1 MSGFVLA
8 QSALSTSFAVA
19 EESVRFIDLMFG
31 SNETSRALASIIT
44 LVAKELTDEDEEK
57 SWTRWLMGGASSAV
71 LARLTKS
78 ATLFACLQHR
88 TFDRTKGE
96 IMGRVLWD
104 VTVSTRENDTILS
117 GEMSQSVAEPNDGRL
132 IQRERLSTELDPPD
146 TEHVD
151 AIDLDDAMTI
161 VDAEEYAAVT
171 SALPQSSIPQSTST
185 AFYEVMEEQ
194 TVTRTTTVRF
204 INSTQRD
211 ARPTETRA
219 LQSRQVN
226 TTTEKSKYKIAVQK
240 VTDKLKVKKLS
251 KPNSSSRPKITEIED
266 DDQPSPNAMKRALHR
281 AKRGFS
287 PNPMTNITAPKRR
300 DSRGPTVS
308 ELDVPVKM
316 EASNAPPIRSRDT
329 KANILRTRAQT
340 KSPEPHEN
348 THLTTRVSTRP
359 SVLPPRPPP
368 TRNSSLYHTSE
379 HDRDPLPSPTKLRRR
394 RNSTVSICSFVSL
407 RSDSHH
413 QHSLLET
420 SETNTKLFPPVHL
433 VENLARFMRFSSA
446 CYGWNF
452 MRLLGIGTLA
462 AVVPSGSLH
471 HANHHAF
478 AQHTKL
484 PLSNIL
490 LSSFS
495 TTSLGAQTPQLVHFV
510 SVDHEIGAVV
520 LTCRGT
526 LGVAD
531 ILTDLACD
539 YEDIK
544 VYGQSYPVH
553 KGMLSCAK
561 QLYQESSRVCRVIK
575 EAMETNPGYGL
586 VLCGHSLVTSLN
598 TFLTTRAAA
607 WPRY

>member
-1 MSGFVLA
+1 MSGFVLV

-19 EESVRFIDLMFG
+19 EESVRFVDLMFG

-44 LVAKELTDEDEEK
+44 LVAKELVDEDEEK
-57 SWTRWLMGGASSAV
+57 SWTRWLMGGASTAV

-96 IMGRVLWD
+96 LMGRVLWD
-104 VTVSTRENDTILS
+104 VTVSSRENDAMIT
-117 GEMSQSVAEPNDGRL
+117 GEIMQAVEKPDEDRML
-132 IQRERLSTELDPPD
+132 ERDRLSQDLESPTGEPLD
-146 TEHVD
+146 V
-151 AIDLDDAMTI
+151 IDLDDAMTI
-161 VDAEEYAAVT
+161 VDADEYAAVT
-171 SALPQSSIPQSTST
+171 SALPQPSVPPSTST
-185 AFYEVMEEQ
+185 AFYEVTEET
-194 TVTRTTTVRF
+194 TVTRTTTVKF
-204 INSTQRD
+204 INSTQSE

-219 LQSRQVN
+219 LQSKQVN

-251 KPNSSSRPKITEIED
+251 KPRSSGPRITEIED
-266 DDQPSPNAMKRALHR
+266 NEQQSPNMMKRALQS
-281 AKRGFS
+281 AQRGFS
-287 PNPMTNITAPKRR
+287 PNSITNIAPAKRR
-300 DSRGPTVS
+300 NSRGNAVT
-308 ELDVPVKM
+308 ELDIPAKR
-316 EASNAPPIRSRDT
+316 EGAANAPPIRSRDT
-329 KANILRTRAQT
+329 KANILRTKAQT
-340 KSPEPHEN
+340 KSPEPREI
-348 THLTTRVSTRP
+348 THLTSRP
-359 SVLPPRPPP
+359 SMRPPAPPPRPPP
-368 TRNSSLYHTSE
+368 ARNSSLCHTSDHGRE
-379 HDRDPLPSPTKLRRR
+379 RIHSPTRFRPR
-394 RNSTVSICSFVSL
+394 RNSAVSICSFVSL
-407 RSDSHH
+407 RSDSQH
-413 QHSLLET
+413 QHSLLQT
-420 SETNTKLFPPVHL
+420 SDPNTKLFPPVHL

-478 AQHTKL
+478 SQHTKL

-495 TTSLGAQTPQLVHFV
+495 STSLGAQTPQLVHFV

-544 VYGQSYPVH
+544 VYGESYSVH

-561 QLYQESSRVCRVIK
+561 QLYPGSSRVCKVIK
-575 EAMETNPGYGL
+575 EALETNPGYGL
-586 VLCGHSLVTSLN
+586 VLCGHSLV
-598 TFLTTRAAA
+598 F
-607 WPRY
+607 PRF